1 MTTTHSL
8 HHIPHDERP
17 SDRRDATRADAA
29 TRISSLWL
37 FIAKLTYKSIYCI
50 SRARLVLARARFRDE
65 HAPPASFSSLSRPPA
80 SSLDR
85 QVHLILAHFA
95 HRVPIRPRAK
105 RQQRARDGDV
115 SAPSRAVSLTE
126 RHLRAYASRAV
137 GGRLDARAGRVEK

>member
-17 SDRRDATRADAA
+17 SDRRDESGRVLSNLFSVATH
-29 TRISSLWL
+29 S
-37 FIAKLTYKSIYCI
+37 KLTYKSIYCI